1 MVAGAGMRILGILFV
16 ALVLCGQA
24 WAGPLEDGVQA
35 LDRRDYATALR
46 LLKPLAESGNPDAQI
61 DLGNMYFDGNGVPL
75 DYAQSVKWY
84 LLAADQG
91 NTDAQIALGFLY
103 KYGEAVRFDYVQSYK
118 WFELAG
124 SVSDRDIVATM
135 MTPAQIAEAQK
146 LAREWKPR

>member
-1 MVAGAGMRILGILFV
+1 MRTLGSLFI
-16 ALVLCGQA
+16 ALVFCGTA
-24 WAGPLEDGVQA
+24 VAVEDGLLAV
-35 LDRRDYATALR
+35 DRGDYATALR
-46 LLKPLAESGNPDAQI
+46 LLRPLAEEGNQEAQI
-61 DLGNMYFDGNGVPL
+61 NLGNMYFDGNGVPL

-103 KYGEAVRFDYVQSYK
+103 KYGEAVRLDYVQAYK
-118 WFELAG
+118 WFDLAG

-146 LAREWKPR
+146 LVREWKPR